1 MELHDYVQI
10 EREDKDM
17 YIITNTCLNGEY
29 TPSKAETLKEARAWL
44 FECTANNI
52 RVWKG
57 DEYPEL
63 YNMSDEEVLEW
74 AEENL
79 SDFSYNDDSSEIY
92 YDDDSYN
99 IMNIYDL
106 DKI

>member
-1 MELHDYVQI
+1 MF
-10 EREDKDM
+10 
-17 YIITNTCLNGEY
+17 IITNTTMGDEY
-29 TPSKAETLKEARAWL
+29 TPSKANTFEEAKAWL

-52 RVWKG
+52 RAWKA
-57 DEYPEL
+57 DENEEL
-63 YNMSDEEVLEW
+63 NEMDNEEVLEW
-74 AEENL
+74 AEENA
-79 SDFSYNDDSSEIY
+79 DGFSYNDWGSEIW

>member
-1 MELHDYVQI
+1 MF
-10 EREDKDM
+10 
-17 YIITNTCLNGEY
+17 IITNTTMGGEY
-29 TPSKAETLKEARAWL
+29 TPSKANTFEEAKAWL

-52 RVWKG
+52 PAWQEG
-57 DEYPEL
+57 EHEEL
-63 YNMSDEEVLEW
+63 SDMSDVEILEW
-74 AEENL
+74 ASENL
-79 SDFSYNDDSSEIY
+79 DVKFNDWGSEIW